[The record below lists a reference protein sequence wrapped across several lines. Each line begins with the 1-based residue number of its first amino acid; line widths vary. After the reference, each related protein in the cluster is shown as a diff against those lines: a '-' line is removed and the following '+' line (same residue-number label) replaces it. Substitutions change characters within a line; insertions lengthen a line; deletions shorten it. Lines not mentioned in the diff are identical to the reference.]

1 MVDNISYDSNG
12 NVYIQNWLVYISS
25 NEDIAVEKINLSI
38 LQKNLN
44 ITTLSELNS
53 NSKPISETLLLKA
66 SVINDEIRKVLED
79 GEAIIDE
86 EDQLDVQHYLY
97 NPETAYVE
105 VPKSNI
111 KIKTSEDDDVEDIEE
126 DMEDIIDD
134 SESYFTSYGNVETA
148 PVILP
153 LASYETYIVDHRS
166 LHVKFNNVLCN
177 DFPMY
182 RITIYTDCTIK
193 LNIIGTKTNT
203 YSYKIISDEVIITKL
218 NTIVE
223 QNIL

>member
-1 MVDNISYDSNG
+1 MVNNISYDSNG
-12 NVYIQNWLVYISS
+12 NVYIHNWLVYISS
-25 NEDIAVEKINLSI
+25 NEDIAMEKINLSI

-44 ITTLSELNS
+44 ISTLSEI

-66 SVINDEIRKVLED
+66 SIINDEIRKVLED

-105 VPKSNI
+105 VPNLNT
-111 KIKTSEDDDVEDIEE
+111 KTSKNNDDEEEEEE

-134 SESYFTSYGNVETA
+134 SESYFSSYGNVETA
-148 PVILP
+148 LVILP
-153 LASYETYIVDHRS
+153 LAGYETYIVDHRS
-166 LHVKFNNVLCN
+166 LHVKFNNVICN
-177 DFPMY
+177 DFPIY
-182 RITIYTDCTIK
+182 RITIYTDNTIK

-203 YSYKIISDEVIITKL
+203 YSYKIVSDEIIITKL
-218 NTIVE
+218 NTVVE